1 MDDLS
6 LISDIS
12 LSSLTAKHAYILK
25 DVDGQMEC
33 LNKKAKDINEI
44 NWVSFSD
51 LEKNCS
57 LDGFPYSATRA
68 LMSRRYQYFEKK
80 KTGEQYCRNSTRYIA
95 NTIMANMAEF
105 EYARVMTHCGTVG
118 FGKVM
123 NTPCGKW
130 KYCDRCADIKRK
142 FFYLRYG
149 DVYGLTTDPCFFITI
164 TVDLEDKV
172 VFNEQNQLKVIDS
185 WNKMNLYVDTMYKKK
200 LIKGAIIVEEAA
212 FDSYYP
218 NPVINPHLHVLCVGT
233 DALHTHRFDGMK
245 IHVKTINN
253 HEHWV
258 NELNYMHKC
267 INFFSPY
274 ARDWTQENAKTINRN
289 FRDMLNLHKY
299 VVKNRNQSRAIGCFH
314 GKSTNSLVKTT
325 KEVRAA
331 FKEKPKKITRQKAKK
346 KIQYNN
352 MFEQFSSGA
361 KNQLK
366 QYREKLAVIEA
377 DPSAVDQKKDN
388 TPWWKNPYILGGGA
402 LALGAGAYG
411 AGKLYNGGNNI
422 VNDTLGKGVDNY
434 IVNPIKGLFNKPADT
449 KIKTLPFSGPTES
462 PKTLPFSGSVGQ
474 PKNLPYTETN
484 GAIKPNP
491 QQLAPNPETQR
502 PTPQQVQDLKTWLKG
517 ESLPSPK
524 IPVKMQSTINAGK
537 TIPTLIDNPEY
548 RAATEKL
555 PSKDLLSPL
564 AGMSP
569 LRPELQKA
577 LGQNTTPFEK
587 YYDSVQ
593 GPALTRL
600 NKRLD
605 EAGLLKQ
612 IVNRQN
618 ERKTQ
623 NYTDSI
629 FGKYFDDS
637 QEIRNQQTRAQQAWN
652 GGDRELSELPEYAN
666 KTPTEI
672 EKAMLA
678 TQEQRNN
685 FDKVPFSLLSS
696 VKDPEDKAR
705 NIFWPIYRNNVTDY
719 RNMIDF
725 YIKNTGSAVPTQ
737 YESIMD
743 KASVPAF
750 AYDMANVASMIPGV
764 KGGITTVGNKTLGA
778 AATSLIGKANPA
790 LFPISTGIMNA
801 PLGYRFGQDIANDP
815 TSSYY
820 KLMSSMGVSPENMKY
835 VGSAGL
841 ASGSAL
847 LTTQAARTALKG
859 LVARSLAAGA
869 SAGGSTLGLGPLLSG
884 SATVTATLAAP
895 IADNIVQSSTKSL
908 LNHVQ
913 SGDQLSNFHNNLLKA
928 KEYAST
934 SNDGSALR
942 GLLNSEYFKTLDT
955 SSQEGIKRLYDSL
968 GEHGGN
974 LVMSAKRKNLS
985 ELITSKLTDL
995 LKFNKFKPKEP
1006 IAVPSIDERLLY

>member
-274 ARDWTQENAKTINRN
+274 ARDWTAENAKTINRN

-314 GKSTNSLVKTT
+314 GKSANSLVKTT

-377 DPSAVDQKKDN
+377 DPSAVDQKKDD
-388 TPWWKNPYILGGGA
+388 TPWWKNPYVLGGGA

-422 VNDTLGKGVDNY
+422 INDTLGKGVDNY
-434 IVNPIKGLFNKPADT
+434 IVNPIKGLFNKPTQQKPVA
-449 KIKTLPFSGPTES
+449 LPVPATSTN
-462 PKTLPFSGSVGQ
+462 PKT
-474 PKNLPYTETN
+474 ET
-484 GAIKPNP
+484 
-491 QQLAPNPETQR
+491 LAPNPETQR
-502 PTPQQVQDLKTWLKG
+502 PTPQQVQDLRTWLKG

-537 TIPTLIDNPEY
+537 TIPTLVDNPEY

-555 PSKDLLSPL
+555 PSKDVLSPL

-587 YYDSVQ
+587 YYDSAK

-600 NKRLD
+600 NKRLG
-605 EAGLLKQ
+605 EAGLLEQ
-612 IVNRQN
+612 IANRQA

-637 QEIRNQQTRAQQAWN
+637 QSLRNQQTRAQQAWN
-652 GGDRELSELPEYAN
+652 GDDRELSELPEYVN
-666 KTPTEI
+666 KTPAEI

-696 VKDPEDKAR
+696 VKGPQTEAG
-705 NIFWPIYRNNVTDY
+705 NAFWPIYKGNVTDPG
-719 RNMIDF
+719 NIISS
-725 YIKNTGSAVPTQ
+725 YIKNTGSATPNQ
-737 YESIMD
+737 YQSVVN

-750 AYDMANVASMIPGV
+750 AYDMANMASMIPTV
-764 KGGITTVGNKTLGA
+764 KGGITAVGNKTLGS

-790 LFPISTGIMNA
+790 LFPISAGIMNA
-801 PLGYRFGQDIANDP
+801 PSGYRLGQDIANDP
-815 TSSYY
+815 TSSYH

-835 VGSAGL
+835 VGSGATAGL
-841 ASGSAL
+841 AAGGTL
-847 LTTQAARTALKG
+847 LTTQASRTALKG
-859 LVARSLAAGA
+859 LIARSLASGA
-869 SAGGSTLGLGPLLSG
+869 TAGGSTLQLSP
-884 SATVTATLAAP
+884 AVAIPAALTTTLASP
-895 IADNIVQSSTKSL
+895 IADTITQRATAGA

-928 KEYAST
+928 KEYASA

-968 GEHGGN
+968 GTQGGN
-974 LVMSAKRKNLS
+974 FVMSAKHKNLS

-1006 IAVPSIDERLLY
+1006 MAVPSIDERLLY